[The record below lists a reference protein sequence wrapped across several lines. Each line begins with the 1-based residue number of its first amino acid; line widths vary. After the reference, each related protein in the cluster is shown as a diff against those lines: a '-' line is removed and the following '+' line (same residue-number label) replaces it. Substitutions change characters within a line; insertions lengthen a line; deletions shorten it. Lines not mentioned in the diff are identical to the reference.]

1 MGLINLD
8 LDSRLS
14 RGLSISDKVG
24 ARLRLDID
32 LDLDL
37 AINVQGSI
45 SDLDRKYNRTL
56 ER

>member
-14 RGLSISDKVG
+14 SCLSISDKVG
-24 ARLRLDID
+24 ARLRLHID

-45 SDLDRKYNRTL
+45 QI
-56 ER
+56 